1 MDDTKWNDIDKSSRQ
16 LVKAFF
22 RAVNA
27 DNVEDSHGNCSYDLK
42 VQLKGKTILVEVK
55 DRTFPHDRYGDVFA
69 EGIKKTCN
77 NRRIANGEADK
88 CWVVNVF
95 TDYVFCIADIND
107 KRAKVSKKW
116 CPETTLVDDA
126 SHELMQKTTLSLPQT
141 MKVKFFNYC
150 GNLKFKKLQ

>member
-1 MDDTKWNDIDKSSRQ
+1 M
-16 LVKAFF
+16 KAFF

-42 VQLKGKTILVEVK
+42 VQLKGKTVLVEVK

-69 EGIKKTCN
+69 EGIKKDCN

-95 TDYVFCIADIND
+95 TDNVFCIADIND

-126 SHELMQKTTLSLPQT
+126 SHEL
-141 MKVKFFNYC
+141 V
-150 GNLKFKKLQ
+150 

>member
-1 MDDTKWNDIDKSSRQ
+1 MDDTRWNDIDKSSRE

-22 RAVNA
+22 RAVKA
-27 DNVEDSHGNCSYDLK
+27 DNIEDSHGNCSYDLK

-88 CWVVNVF
+88 CWVINVF
-95 TDYVFCIADIND
+95 TDNVFCIADIND

-126 SHELMQKTTLSLPQT
+126 SHELM
-141 MKVKFFNYC
+141 
-150 GNLKFKKLQ
+150 

>member
-1 MDDTKWNDIDKSSRQ
+1 MNDTKWNDIDKSSRE

-22 RAVNA
+22 RAVKA
-27 DNVEDSHGNCSYDLK
+27 DNIEDSHGKCSYDLK

-55 DRTFPHDRYGDVFA
+55 DRTFPHNRYGDVFA

-95 TDYVFCIADIND
+95 TDDVFCIADIND
-107 KRAKVSKKW
+107 KKAKVSKKW

-126 SHELMQKTTLSLPQT
+126 SHELVQKTTLSLP
-141 MKVKFFNYC
+141 
-150 GNLKFKKLQ
+150 

>member
-1 MDDTKWNDIDKSSRQ
+1 MNEKKWNDVDRSSRQ
-16 LVKAFF
+16 LLKAFF
-22 RAVNA
+22 RAVKA
-27 DNVEDSHGNCSYDLK
+27 DKIEDSRGNCSYDLK

-69 EGIKKTCN
+69 EGIKKDCN
-77 NRRIANGEADK
+77 NRRIANGEADR

-95 TDYVFCIADIND
+95 TDCVFCIADIND

-126 SHELMQKTTLSLPQT
+126 SRELVQKTTLSLPQT
-141 MKVKFFNYC
+141 IKVKFQIAN
-150 GNLKFKKLQ
+150 GQLKFKA

>member
-1 MDDTKWNDIDKSSRQ
+1 MNENKWNDIDKSSRQ

-42 VQLKGKTILVEVK
+42 VQLKGKTIIVEVK
-55 DRTFPHDRYGDVFA
+55 YRTFPHDRYGDVFA
-69 EGIKKTCN
+69 EGIKKDCN
-77 NRRIANGEADK
+77 NRRIAKGEADK

-95 TDYVFCIADIND
+95 TDNVFCIADIND

-116 CPETTLVDDA
+116 CPETTLIDDA
-126 SHELMQKTTLSLPQT
+126 SHELVQKTTLSLPQT
-141 MKVKFFNYC
+141 AKIKFEYC
-150 GNLKFKKLQ
+150 ENQVKFKKLT